1 MTKEMMI
8 ELFGY
13 AGSFLVLVSF
23 LMTSEVKLRIVNTVG
38 SVIFM
43 TYAIIIKSYPT
54 AVMNFFLVLIN
65 LRFLYKVRQIS
76 KEYDMV
82 KVEKDDAVLGY
93 LLERYGDDINS
104 FFAGY
109 KSGSDNYIIWCN
121 GAPVGIVLA
130 DKEGDTLY
138 TRLDYSCPAS
148 RDFSVGAFVLQ
159 EFKKQGFK
167 KIVYTGPSEKHL
179 KYLNKLGYVQ
189 KDKYFEKV
197 L

>member
-43 TYAIIIKSYPT
+43 TYAVIIKSYPT
-54 AVMNFFLVLIN
+54 AIMNFCLVIIN
-65 LRFLYKVRQIS
+65 LRFLYKVRQIN

-82 KVEKDDAVLGY
+82 KVKENDEVLDY
-93 LLERYGDDINS
+93 LLKKYGDDINS

-109 KSGSDNYIIWCN
+109 KSGRENYIIWCN
-121 GAPVGIVLA
+121 GSPAGIVLA
-130 DKEGDTLY
+130 DKEGDTIY
-138 TRLDYSCPAS
+138 TRLDYSFPSS
-148 RDFSVGAFVLQ
+148 RDFSVGAFVVQ

-189 KDKYFEKV
+189 KENYFEKV